1 VSTANVS
8 TVDLYLPPDD
18 AAARASAMLEFLRF
32 CAAETSMTF
41 SDYFQLHDWATENY
55 PRFWQLFL
63 RWTRLPIAGS
73 DTPAVT
79 EGDCESARFFP
90 ELQLNYAK
98 CLVRDLEAQSDADV
112 AITGVTESGERT
124 QLTRRELR
132 EAVERCAAGLA
143 KLGVGPGDRVVAVV
157 RNTPDAIV
165 ACLAVA
171 ARGAMWS
178 SVAPDIGDAAALG
191 RFKQLDPVLMF
202 THTEY
207 TVHGVQRSLHERIQL
222 LVRELPSLCTVI
234 ALDAGRRPA
243 NLRAELAFMPR
254 AELESHGSLRAAE
267 WPDFPFNQPLFVLF
281 SSGTTGAPKCLM
293 HGAGG
298 TLLEHYKELV
308 LHSSLGRGEKLYFHT
323 SAGWMM
329 WNWQLSALACGTHIV
344 LFDGS
349 PTFPTQDAL
358 LQMLDQEQVTVFGTS
373 ATYLH
378 ALQQLGLSP
387 RAVGEFKRLH
397 TIQSTG
403 SILYDAQYDW
413 VRAEFKPV
421 KVQSISGGTDIVGCF
436 VLGNPLLPIYRGE
449 SQCISLGL
457 DVRAMT
463 DQGLSR
469 YGEGELVCVNPFP
482 SRPVG
487 IYGDDGNG
495 SRFHKTYFADNAG
508 MWTHG
513 DRVRLSERGSARILG
528 RSDGTLN
535 VRGVRIGPAELYS
548 VVLAIAGV
556 LQAMAVEQQAPREPG
571 GSRLVLLVV
580 LQEGMTLD
588 RALTLRIKKELSQ
601 KGSPNHVP
609 AVIAQVA
616 ALPMTHSGKFSEK
629 AVRDLLNGKPLSNRA
644 AMKNQE
650 ALDAIAAHPELKPLI

>member
-1 VSTANVS
+1 VSTA
-8 TVDLYLPPDD
+8 DLYLPPDS
-18 AAARASAMLEFLRF
+18 AAARASAMHEFMRF
-32 CAAETSMTF
+32 CATESGTTCD
-41 SDYFQLHDWATENY
+41 DYLQLQDWATQDY
-55 PRFWQLFL
+55 ARFWQLFL
-63 RWTRLPIAGS
+63 RWTRLPVTGS
-73 DTPAVT
+73 DAPAVSD
-79 EGDCESARFFP
+79 GDCERARFFP
-90 ELQLNYAK
+90 ELRLNYAK
-98 CLVRDLEAQSDADV
+98 CLVRDLGAQTDADV
-112 AITGVTESGERT
+112 AITGVTENGERA

-132 EAVERCAAGLA
+132 ESVERCAAGLRH
-143 KLGVGPGDRVVAVV
+143 LGIGSGDRVVAVV
-157 RNTPDAIV
+157 CNTPEAIV
-165 ACLAVA
+165 VCLATA
-171 ARGAMWS
+171 AVGAMWS

-191 RFKQLDPVLMF
+191 RFKQLDPTLLF

-207 TVHGVQRSLHERIQL
+207 TVHGVRRSLNERIQV
-222 LVRELPSLCTVI
+222 LVRELPTLRIVV
-234 ALDAGRRPA
+234 ALDAGTRPA
-243 NLRAELAFMPR
+243 DLRDGLAFISR
-254 AELESHGSLRAAE
+254 AELEGHGSLRASE
-267 WPDFPFNQPLFVLF
+267 WSDFPFNQPLFVLF

-298 TLLEHYKELV
+298 TLIEHYKELV

-349 PTFPTQDAL
+349 PTYPTQDAL
-358 LQMLDQEQVTVFGTS
+358 LQMLDREQVTVFGTS

-387 RAVGEFKRLH
+387 RTVGEFARLH

-413 VRAEFKPV
+413 IRSEFKPV
-421 KVQSISGGTDIVGCF
+421 KVHSISGGTDIVGCF

-449 SQCISLGL
+449 SQCISLGM

-463 DQGLSR
+463 EQGLSR
-469 YGEGELVCVNPFP
+469 HGEGELVCVNPFP

-487 IYGDDGNG
+487 IYGDDAEG
-495 SRFHKTYFADNAG
+495 SRFHKTYFSENAG
-508 MWTHG
+508 IWTHG

-535 VRGVRIGPAELYS
+535 VRGVRIGPAEIYS
-548 VVLAIAGV
+548 IVLAIPGV

-580 LQEGMTLD
+580 LQEGTSLD

-609 AVIAQVA
+609 SVIAQVA

-629 AVRDLLNGKPLSNRA
+629 AVRDLLNGKPLTNRA
-644 AMKNQE
+644 AMKNPE
-650 ALDAIAAHPELKPLI
+650 ALDAIQAHAELKPLI